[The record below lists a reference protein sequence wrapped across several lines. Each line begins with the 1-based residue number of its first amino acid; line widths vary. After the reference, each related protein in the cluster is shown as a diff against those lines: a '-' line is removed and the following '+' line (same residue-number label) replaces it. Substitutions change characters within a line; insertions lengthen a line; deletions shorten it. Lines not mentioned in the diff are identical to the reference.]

1 MRTWKL
7 EQAPTRT
14 CYDGNWRHGGGTGI
28 VAAPGPSLPRPI
40 RLGNRARLRDLVI
53 VTLLRTDLPVRPGLM
68 GRNSRHFSDLII
80 PQPNLM
86 PQAFHEPTFNRLCV
100 FPRHPRGHIAH
111 GFDAMVYRVKELV
124 IANA

>member
-1 MRTWKL
+1 MRKWKL
-7 EQAPTRT
+7 EAITDENLLRRQLAARR
-14 CYDGNWRHGGGTGI
+14 RHRHCGG
-28 VAAPGPSLPRPI
+28 PRPSLPRPI
-40 RLGNRARLRDLVI
+40 RLGNRARPRDLLI

-100 FPRHPRGHIAH
+100 FLVILGGHIAH
-111 GFDAMVYRVKELV
+111 GLNAMVYRVKELV